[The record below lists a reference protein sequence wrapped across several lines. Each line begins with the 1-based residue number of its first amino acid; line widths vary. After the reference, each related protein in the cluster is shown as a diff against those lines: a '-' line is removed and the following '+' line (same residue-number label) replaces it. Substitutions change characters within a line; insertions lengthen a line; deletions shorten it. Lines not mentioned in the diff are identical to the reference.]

1 MQANI
6 KVKGATMPAI
16 LRLSAAIGLA
26 VLATACST
34 PQEKSARAQA
44 EMTQL
49 MAIYG
54 PACSQLG
61 YSANTDPW
69 RECVL
74 HLGTREELQRMG
86 TANGPYGSWRYRGG
100 GYWGPYW

>member
-1 MQANI
+1 MQAN
-6 KVKGATMPAI
+6 VNRARRPSL
-16 LRLSAAIGLA
+16 LRLSAALGLA

-34 PQEKSARAQA
+34 PQEKSARAQS
-44 EMTQL
+44 EMAQL
-49 MAIYG
+49 MSIYG

-61 YSANTDPW
+61 YTANTDPW

>member
-1 MQANI
+1 MQNTVYSAR
-6 KVKGATMPAI
+6 GPAI

-26 VLATACST
+26 VLVSACST

-44 EMTQL
+44 DMAEL
-49 MAIYG
+49 MNIYG

-61 YSANTDPW
+61 YAANTDPW

-86 TANGPYGSWRYRGG
+86 NGNGPYGSWRYRGG

>member
-1 MQANI
+1 MQATT
-6 KVKGATMPAI
+6 KDARRPSF
-16 LRLSAAIGLA
+16 LRISAAIGLA

-44 EMTQL
+44 EMAQP
-49 MAIYG
+49 MRIYG
-54 PACSQLG
+54 PACQLG